1 MWLRASTV
9 FSLALVSQF
18 SFSQSLN
25 FPGDMLSAGQQ
36 HATTEVSVT
45 DWYAGG
51 NYIDDASVAAI
62 DDLDRGIAEARGKGY
77 GIVTELTYMMGLN
90 SDLNLGLRY
99 AYVYEKSNAGI
110 DADSGNNIEGNWV
123 NEGGTELSLLA
134 NMRVNSL
141 AIWENE
147 IQLPIC
153 SSSSS
158 VCKTRLAAPKNSQ
171 QAGRSGG
178 QAQGFFSVKSGLAA
192 NWFTEMDTHFLGRVY
207 ASAALSDKV
216 DGEKVS
222 APVAL
227 GASFG
232 TIIPLQLHH
241 QLTGT
246 LSMDYML
253 DYSAYSAQVQGKV
266 DYSSQSRVSFKT
278 EYLWDVFNQVQV
290 RPFVDLAVVQRPSE
304 TFRVE
309 GQRSRLE
316 YTAGTQVTLGAQL
329 SASF

>member
-18 SFSQSLN
+18 SLSQTLN

-36 HATTEVSVT
+36 HAKTEVSVS

-62 DDLDRGIAEARGKGY
+62 DDLDRGIVDARGKGY
-77 GIVTELTYMMGLN
+77 GFLTQLTYMMGLS

-99 AYVYEKSNAGI
+99 GYVYEKSNGSI
-110 DADSGNNIEGNWV
+110 DGDSGNNLEGNWV
-123 NEGGTELSLLA
+123 NEGGTELSVLA
-134 NMRVNSL
+134 NMRVNDL

-153 SSSSS
+153 SGSSS
-158 VCKTRLAAPKNSQ
+158 VCKTRLAAPQNSQ
-171 QAGRSGG
+171 QSGRSGG
-178 QAQGFFSVKSGLAA
+178 QGQGFLAIKTGLAA

-207 ASAALSDKV
+207 TSAALSDKV

-222 APVAL
+222 APITF

-232 TIIPLQLHH
+232 TIMPLQLHH

-246 LSMDYML
+246 LSLDYML
-253 DYSAYSAQVQGKV
+253 DYSAYSTQVQSKV

-278 EYLWDVFNQVQV
+278 EYLWDVLNNVQV

-304 TFRVE
+304 TFRVN
-309 GQRSRLE
+309 GQRARIE
-316 YTAGTQVTLGAQL
+316 YTAGTQVTFGAQL
-329 SASF
+329 SAAF